1 MVRKMPKY
9 FVISDIHGFYYE
21 MRRALDEAGF
31 DPDNE
36 EHWLVTCGDHF
47 DRGPEPTEVMK
58 YLLHLPRKILVRGN
72 HESLLVDCCER
83 GDALMHDYHNGTYD
97 TVCEIGGAG
106 HGYDFDEC
114 CTRTLARTHMF
125 LDSMVDYFETK
136 NYIFVHSWIPLV
148 CCDNLPKHYV
158 NGRKFEFNPDWRN
171 ASAKD
176 WEAARWGNPFHM
188 AARGLNQTG
197 KTIVFGHWHCSTGW
211 ANAEGRSEFGKDAK
225 FEPYYGDGFIS
236 IDACTAHSGKC
247 NVIVIEDEECD

>member
-1 MVRKMPKY
+1 MPKY

-31 DPDNE
+31 DPNNE

-47 DRGPEPTEVMK
+47 DRGDYPTEVMK

-72 HESLLVDCCER
+72 HESLLVDCCKR
-83 GDALMHDYHNGTYD
+83 GYALMHDYHNGTYG
-97 TVCEIGGAG
+97 TICEIGGAG
-106 HGYDFDEC
+106 EGYDFDEC

-136 NYIFVHSWIPLV
+136 NYIFVHSWIPLI
-148 CCDNLPKHYV
+148 CNDNLPKHYTKD
-158 NGRKFEFNPDWRN
+158 RKFEFDPDWRYAN
-171 ASAKD
+171 AKD
-176 WEAARWGNPFHM
+176 WETARWGNPFTLVKQ
-188 AARGLNQTG
+188 GLNQTE

-211 ANAEGRSEFGKDAK
+211 AKSEDRSEFGDDAK
-225 FEPYYGDGFIS
+225 FDPYYGNGFIS

-247 NVIVIEDEECD
+247 NVIVLEDDFFGG